1 MIYVYAIGDR
11 QASTGAEV
19 DAIAHGEVAAFVKRD
34 VARAPAPDR
43 DSLLQ
48 HDSVVFSLMDGGG
61 AVLPMR
67 FGSVVGEE
75 GELRELLTQR
85 RDDLERR
92 LEHVRGRV
100 EFGVRA
106 TWRSP
111 RPVAE
116 DAPNGHAFMLAKLRA
131 RSAARWQ
138 LEELTAPLAEL
149 AIDTKVSLCPSD
161 DTAFS
166 TAYLVDRAHA
176 SRFEQRARRAAG
188 GADEVTLALSGPWPP
203 YSFSGSLD
211 G

>member
-11 QASTGAEV
+11 QAHDSGEI
-19 DAIAHGEVAAFVKRD
+19 DAIAHGDVAAFVKRD

-48 HDSVVFSLMDGGG
+48 HDRVVFSLMEGG

-75 GELRELLTQR
+75 GELRELLAQR
-85 RDDLERR
+85 RDELSRR

-106 TWRSP
+106 TWPSP
-111 RPVAE
+111 RGGGE
-116 DAPNGHAFMLAKLRA
+116 DAPSGHAFMLAKLRA
-131 RSAARWQ
+131 RSTARWQ
-138 LEELTAPLAEL
+138 LDELTAPLAEL
-149 AIDTKVSLCPSD
+149 ATDTKVSLCPND
-161 DTAFS
+161 ATAFAV
-166 TAYLVDRAHA
+166 AYLVDRPHA
-176 SRFEQRARRAAG
+176 DRFERQARRSAEAAE
-188 GADEVTLALSGPWPP
+188 EVALTLSGPWPP